1 MADDLQRVGL
11 VFKADGA
18 VDFQKSLKEINSS
31 VQENRSEFQLAKA
44 AWDDSTSSLDKLG
57 DRQEY
62 LTKQTG
68 VYSEKVDILK
78 KEIQELENAETKDEK
93 ALQKKK
99 TQLTSTQATLIN
111 YQKGLKDVTNQ
122 IESGSAAM
130 QEEMKALDGTISTLD
145 SKVKENESA
154 FQNLKSQWDENTK
167 TSKKLRDE
175 QGYLA
180 DQSDAYTKKVDSLAD
195 QLKLLEN
202 AEERN
207 EKAISDKKTELNNTT
222 REMNSYKD
230 SLSDVEK
237 KLKTGSYKLKEYSDG
252 LETAGNKAK
261 SAGEKLSGVSTA
273 SAGLLTAMAATVPA
287 TAEYRKIMSSLDI
300 SSELSGY
307 TAEQTA
313 QSYKQ
318 LYGVLADDQTAAT
331 TTANLQGLGL
341 SQSDLTEMINGTIGA
356 WAKYGD
362 SIPIDG
368 LAESINETART
379 AAVTGTFADVLNWA
393 GASEDAFNEKLEA
406 AGSTSERTNL
416 IMQELSRQGLTEAG
430 QKWQDNNRTLVEGN
444 QATADMQEATAE
456 LAETMAPL
464 VTKVTELVTELL
476 KGFNA
481 LPEETQA
488 TILGVLGFIAIL
500 APLLSGIGSIT
511 LGFGGVV
518 KGLGAIGTG
527 ATGLFGII
535 ASHPVIAIIT
545 VIIGAVILLY
555 NKCEWFRDGVNTIF
569 GKIGGALETLSE
581 NTKEN
586 LSRMQDAYEE
596 NGGGIKGFIAAWWEG
611 LDGLTGGKLGEA
623 VDTVRSKLEDIKNAF
638 FEKMGLSKDEVEAAV
653 KSIKGFFDF
662 KWKLPELKMPHFN
675 IKGGFSLSPL
685 SVPSIGVKWYAKGGI
700 LNSPTIFGQ
709 GADGNLLGG
718 GEAGKEAVLPIDLLR
733 KYIAEENAKSNATLV
748 ASIKEAFEGIAIY
761 NDNSVSIGDRKF
773 YDIVSD
779 NVTKRIDRKE
789 KDKFGLRGS
798 FA

>member
-1 MADDLQRVGL
+1 MADDLKRVGL

-18 VDFQKSLKEINSS
+18 VDFQKSLKDINAT
-31 VQENRSEFQLAKA
+31 VQDNRSEFQLAKA

-68 VYSEKVDILK
+68 VYSEKVDLLK
-78 KEIQELENAETKDEK
+78 KEIQELESAETKDEK

-99 TQLTSTQATLIN
+99 SQLTSTQATLIN

-180 DQSDAYTKKVDSLAD
+180 DQSDTYSKKVDSLAD

-207 EKAISDKKTELNNTT
+207 EKAISDKKAELNNAT
-222 REMNSYKD
+222 RELNTYKNS
-230 SLSDVEK
+230 LGDVET
-237 KLKTGSYKLKEYSDG
+237 KLKTGSYKLKDYSDN
-252 LETAGNKAK
+252 LENFGNKVK
-261 SAGEKLSGVSTA
+261 SAGEKTSGVSTA
-273 SAGLLTAMAATVPA
+273 AAGILAAAAATVPA
-287 TAEYRKIMSSLDI
+287 TAEYRKIMSSLDV

-331 TTANLQGLGL
+331 TTANLQALGL
-341 SQSDLTEMINGTIGA
+341 SQSDLTEMISGTIGA

-379 AAVTGTFADVLNWA
+379 ASVTGTFADVLNWA
-393 GASEDAFNEKLEA
+393 GTSEDAFNEKLEA

-416 IMQELSRQGLTEAG
+416 IMQELAKQGLTEAG
-430 QKWQDNNRTLVEGN
+430 QKWQEQNQTLVEGN
-444 QATADMQEATAE
+444 QATADFQEATAE
-456 LAETMAPL
+456 LAETIAPII
-464 VTKVTELVTELL
+464 TEITELVTNLL
-476 KGFNA
+476 KEFNA
-481 LPEETQA
+481 LPEGTQA
-488 TILGVLGFIAIL
+488 AILGVLGFVTL
-500 APLLSGIGSIT
+500 LSPLLSGIGSIT
-511 LGFGGVV
+511 LGFSGVV
-518 KGLGAIGTG
+518 KGMGAIGTG
-527 ATGLFGII
+527 AKGLFTLI
-535 ASHPVIAIIT
+535 AAHPVITIIMAII
-545 VIIGAVILLY
+545 AVIVTLY
-555 NKCEWFRDGVNTIF
+555 TKCEWFRDGVNDIMKSVGGF
-569 GKIGGALETLSE
+569 FKDVGSDIENSWNGVVDFLSGVQKKIKKFLKFDWELP
-581 NTKEN
+581 KIK
-586 LSRMQDAYEE
+586 LPHFD
-596 NGGGIKGFIAAWWEG
+596 IKG
-611 LDGLTGGKLGEA
+611 K
-623 VDTVRSKLEDIKNAF
+623 
-638 FEKMGLSKDEVEAAV
+638 
-653 KSIKGFFDF
+653 
-662 KWKLPELKMPHFN
+662 
-675 IKGGFSLSPL
+675 FSLTPPSA
-685 SVPSIGVKWYAKGGI
+685 PSIGVKWYAKGGI

-718 GEAGKEAVLPIDLLR
+718 GEAGKEAVLPISLL
-733 KYIAEENAKSNATLV
+733 KQYVAEENAKSNAQLV
-748 ASIKEAFEGIAIY
+748 AALKEVFEGVTIQ
-761 NDNSVSIGDRKF
+761 NDNRTYIGDREF
-773 YDIVSD
+773 YDTVSD
-779 NVTKRIDRKE
+779 TVTKRIDRKQS
-789 KDKFGLRGS
+789 DKGALRGR

>member
-18 VDFQKSLKEINSS
+18 ADFQKSLKEINSS

-175 QGYLA
+175 QRYLA

-287 TAEYRKIMSSLDI
+287 TAEYRKIMGSYEVASKKA
-300 SSELSGY
+300 GY
-307 TAEQTA
+307 TAEEAA
-313 QSYKQ
+313 QSYMQ
-318 LYGVLADDQTAAT
+318 LYETLGDDQTAAT
-331 TTANLQGLGL
+331 TASNLQALGL
-341 SQSDLTEMINGTIGA
+341 SQADLTEMIKGTIGA
-356 WAKYGD
+356 WSYFGD

-379 AAVTGTFADVLNWA
+379 ASVTGTFADVLNWA
-393 GASEDAFNEKLEA
+393 GTSEDAFNEKLAA
-406 AGSTSERTNL
+406 AGSTSERVNL
-416 IMQELSRQGLTEAG
+416 IMQEFANQGLMQLSDEW
-430 QKWQDNNRTLVEGN
+430 KEHNRTLVEGN

-545 VIIGAVILLY
+545 AIIGAVILLY
-555 NKCEWFRDGVNTIF
+555 NKCEWFRDGVDTII
-569 GKIGGALETLSE
+569 KEVGGFFKDLGS
-581 NTKEN
+581 
-586 LSRMQDAYEE
+586 
-596 NGGGIKGFIAAWWEG
+596 GIKEKWGKVVDFFSEAQEKIKKFLKFDWE
-611 LDGLTGGKLGEA
+611 LPKIKL
-623 VDTVRSKLEDIKNAF
+623 
-638 FEKMGLSKDEVEAAV
+638 
-653 KSIKGFFDF
+653 
-662 KWKLPELKMPHFN
+662 PHFN
-675 IKGGFSLSPL
+675 IKGKFSLSPL
-685 SVPSIGVKWYAKGGI
+685 SVPSLGVKWYAKGGI